1 MKIHSAEFVK
11 SATTVKECPEPTFP
25 EYAFIG
31 RSNVGKSSLINML
44 TERKNLAKTSG
55 TPGKTR
61 LINHFVINN
70 NWYLCDLPGYG
81 FAKVSKSIREKWEH
95 SINNYLLYRENLM
108 CALVLIDI
116 RHNPLK
122 NDMEFLDWLGMK
134 EIPFVIVFTK
144 ADKLSDA
151 KADRQVRIYCKE
163 LANAWEPVPPI
174 YISSAATKEGREDI
188 LELIETTNKGFTA

>member
-44 TERKNLAKTSG
+44 AERKNLAKTSG

-61 LINHFVINN
+61 LINHFIINN

-122 NDMEFLDWLGMK
+122 NDIEFLNWLGRK
-134 EIPFVIVFTK
+134 EVPFVIVFTK

-151 KADRQVRIYCKE
+151 KADRQVRIYYKE
-163 LANAWEPVPPI
+163 LASTWEPVPPI
-174 YISSAATKEGREDI
+174 YISSAATKEGREEI